1 MDTIKKLPF
10 DLVTIAKVFNIKR
23 NKQCHYLNNWISAN
37 YTFNDSEEAFLK
49 KIYDRL
55 MIAGNYW
62 NEEELRIRV
71 VNALFEVADIEI
83 SDDICLFY
91 ERPLF
96 TVIHKYQLSVIS
108 DCLVASSIFNTP
120 VHPYFFLQELKK
132 AKGEKKDPEAQ
143 MLVAMLIAQHLNQ
156 DNKPIYGSYLIGTNW
171 WFSTLVEN
179 QYCLSRQFSLSQQ
192 PDFQQVASIL
202 RKLKDLISNR

>member
-1 MDTIKKLPF
+1 MSALKKLPF
-10 DLVTIAKVFNIKR
+10 DLVEIAKAFNIKR
-23 NKQCHYLNNWISAN
+23 NKQCQYLNNWISAK
-37 YTFNDSEEAFLK
+37 YTFNDSEEASLK

-55 MIAGNYW
+55 MLAGNYW

-71 VNALFEVADIEI
+71 VNPLFDVADIEI
-83 SDDICLFY
+83 PDDICLFY
-91 ERPLF
+91 ERPLS

-171 WFSTLVEN
+171 WFSTLVDN

-192 PDFQQVASIL
+192 PDFQQVACIL
-202 RKLKDLISNR
+202 RKLKEVISNR

>member
-1 MDTIKKLPF
+1 MSVLKKLPF
-10 DLVTIAKVFNIKR
+10 DLVEIAKAFNIKR
-23 NKQCHYLNNWISAN
+23 NKQCQYLNHWISAK
-37 YTFNDSEEAFLK
+37 YTFNDSEEAILK

-55 MIAGNYW
+55 LVAGNYW

-71 VNALFEVADIEI
+71 VNTLFEVADIERM
-83 SDDICLFY
+83 DDICLFY
-91 ERPLF
+91 ERPLS

-171 WFSTLVEN
+171 WFSTLMEN

-192 PDFQQVASIL
+192 ADFQQVTCIL
-202 RKLKDLISNR
+202 RELKEIISNR